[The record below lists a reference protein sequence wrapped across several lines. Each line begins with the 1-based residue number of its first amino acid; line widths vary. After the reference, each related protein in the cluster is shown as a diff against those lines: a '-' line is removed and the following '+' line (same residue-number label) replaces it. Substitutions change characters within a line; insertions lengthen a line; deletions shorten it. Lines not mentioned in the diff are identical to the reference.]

1 MRDDADSE
9 AFAAFYQRPVHRQE
23 RRAKWVKLQ
32 KKAREGMS
40 REATAYHEADIVAA
54 RAFSRK
60 GRPSF
65 SSKDGIKYLI
75 G

>member
-1 MRDDADSE
+1 
-9 AFAAFYQRPVHRQE
+9 VL
-23 RRAKWVKLQ
+23 KLQ

-60 GRPSF
+60 RRPSF
-65 SSKDGIKYLI
+65 SSKDGVA
-75 G
+75 

>member
-1 MRDDADSE
+1 M
-9 AFAAFYQRPVHRQE
+9 
-23 RRAKWVKLQ
+23 VKLR
-32 KKAREGMS
+32 KEAREGMS

-65 SSKDGIKYLI
+65 SSKDGVT
-75 G
+75 